1 MFLSQTTDLIG
12 STIPK
17 LLNLRGSFSVA
28 PSSLERLLGAV
39 HVARAEQRGED
50 CSAASLILS
59 ILKFVDILTSSPW
72 ITLDSVSQ
80 TSCILLF

>member
-50 CSAASLILS
+50 CSATSLILS